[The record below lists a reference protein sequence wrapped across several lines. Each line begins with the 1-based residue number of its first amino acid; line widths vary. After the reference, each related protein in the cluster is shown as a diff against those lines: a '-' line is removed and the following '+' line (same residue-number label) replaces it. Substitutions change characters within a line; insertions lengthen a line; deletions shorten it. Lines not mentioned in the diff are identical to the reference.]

1 MSSSGPPQ
9 RIQGCA
15 GIAIRVSFC
24 LHRGMTCMVEKR
36 PSRARSIF
44 LCVGSWCTAQR
55 GTASQA
61 PVSGVCALVRATSKR
76 HSISRTC

>member
-9 RIQGCA
+9 KIQGWA

-24 LHRGMTCMVEKR
+24 LHRRMTCMVDKR

-44 LCVGSWCTAQR
+44 LCLQKRHFW
-55 GTASQA
+55 ASA
-61 PVSGVCALVRATSKR
+61 PASAPYVIPVS
-76 HSISRTC
+76 